1 MQKKQDKVIATN
13 IRTKRQITMSYPTA
27 LLVTII
33 VIVLAFT
40 LGTRAYRLPL
50 FGGVTTNEDFSSLS
64 EMYTALERLYDGSVD
79 KSKLIDGAKH
89 GMVDALGDPHT
100 MYMNAEES
108 SDFSGD
114 LNGQFEGI
122 GAELGKV
129 DGVLTIL
136 GVLNDSP
143 AKQTG
148 IRVKDMILRV
158 NDEDTAGLTVGQAVK
173 KIRGP
178 KDTSV
183 RLTIVRDGQTQEM
196 TVTRGL
202 VTSPSVSSEVIENGK
217 IGYLRVSRFGDDT
230 SAAARAEAVKLKEQG
245 VSSILLDLRGN
256 SGGYVSAARE
266 LSGLWL
272 KGKVVAT
279 ERRGGV
285 VQQTFTTD
293 QDAPLAGIK
302 TVILMDGGSAS
313 ASEIVAAALSEH
325 GAAKLVGTKTYG
337 KGTMQIPEALRD
349 GGTLKVTVAKWYTS
363 KGVNVDK
370 KGINPDV
377 VVEPGENELSTGQ
390 DAQKSAAIQEL
401 LK

>member
-1 MQKKQDKVIATN
+1 
-13 IRTKRQITMSYPTA
+13 
-27 LLVTII
+27 
-33 VIVLAFT
+33 
-40 LGTRAYRLPL
+40 
-50 FGGVTTNEDFSSLS
+50 
-64 EMYTALERLYDGSVD
+64 
-79 KSKLIDGAKH
+79 
-89 GMVDALGDPHT
+89 
-100 MYMNAEES
+100 
-108 SDFSGD
+108 
-114 LNGQFEGI
+114 
-122 GAELGKV
+122 
-129 DGVLTIL
+129 
-136 GVLNDSP
+136 
-143 AKQTG
+143 
-148 IRVKDMILRV
+148 
-158 NDEDTAGLTVGQAVK
+158 
-173 KIRGP
+173 
-178 KDTSV
+178 
-183 RLTIVRDGQTQEM
+183 M

-202 VTSPSVSSEVIENGK
+202 VTSPSVSSEVIEDGK

-256 SGGYVSAARE
+256 GGGYVSAARE

-293 QDAPLAGIK
+293 QDATLAGIK
-302 TVILMDGGSAS
+302 TVILVDGGSAS

-370 KGINPDV
+370 KGLSPDI